1 MPKVLVG
8 ECPESGSE
16 GEKMIVIFIFG
27 PWYTKEWL
35 SGDKLK
41 NKATETPDIN
51 SIVNG
56 SGKNQFGSSKTE
68 WSNGFCWWVCKDICC
83 SG

>member
-1 MPKVLVG
+1 MPEELVG
-8 ECPESGSE
+8 KSAEPSRE
-16 GEKMIVIFIFG
+16 GEKMIVIFILG

-41 NKATETPDIN
+41 DKATETPDIN

-56 SGKNQFGSSKTE
+56 SGKN
-68 WSNGFCWWVCKDICC
+68 
-83 SG
+83 

>member
-1 MPKVLVG
+1 
-8 ECPESGSE
+8 
-16 GEKMIVIFIFG
+16 MIVIFILG

-41 NKATETPDIN
+41 DKATETPDIN

-56 SGKNQFGSSKTE
+56 SGKNQFGSSKTGR
-68 WSNGFCWWVCKDICC
+68 SNELCW
-83 SG
+83 

>member
-1 MPKVLVG
+1 MPEELVG
-8 ECPESGSE
+8 KSAEPSGE
-16 GEKMIVIFIFG
+16 GEKMIVIFILG

-41 NKATETPDIN
+41 DKATETPDIN

-68 WSNGFCWWVCKDICC
+68 WSNGL
-83 SG
+83 